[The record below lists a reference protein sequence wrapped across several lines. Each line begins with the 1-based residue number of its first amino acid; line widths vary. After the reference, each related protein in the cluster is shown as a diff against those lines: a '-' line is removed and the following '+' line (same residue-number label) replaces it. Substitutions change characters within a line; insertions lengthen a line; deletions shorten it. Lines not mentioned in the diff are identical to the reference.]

1 MTDAEPEPELLE
13 GLSRL
18 ALFAGLD
25 RSELQTLVGMT
36 GEATF
41 GEGDWIVRRGQDEV
55 GLYMIVEG
63 EIGVVYDGEEL
74 AVLSR
79 GSFFGEISALLGEPT
94 VADVL
99 ARAPTRCLVVP
110 AQDVRR
116 FLLGFPL
123 VMLHVLQTEARRLKT
138 ADESR
143 A

>member
-1 MTDAEPEPELLE
+1 VTAREAHLVDE
-13 GLSRL
+13 LSRL
-18 ALFAGLD
+18 ALFANLD
-25 RSELQTLVGMT
+25 HDDLDAVVGMA

-41 GEGDWIVRRGQDEV
+41 DEGDWIVRRGEAEV

-63 EIGVVYDGEEL
+63 EIGVVFEGEEL

>member
-1 MTDAEPEPELLE
+1 VTDAEPEPELLD

-25 RSELQTLVGMT
+25 RSELQTLVRMT

-41 GEGDWIVRRGQDEV
+41 GEGAWIVRRGQDEV

-110 AQDVRR
+110 TQDVRR

-123 VMLHVLQTEARRLKT
+123 VMFHVLQTEARRLKT

>member
-1 MTDAEPEPELLE
+1 MTDAEPEPELLD

-79 GSFFGEISALLGEPT
+79 GMFFGEISVLLGEPT
-94 VADVL
+94 APTSSHARRRVARRSRADV
-99 ARAPTRCLVVP
+99 
-110 AQDVRR
+110 
-116 FLLGFPL
+116 
-123 VMLHVLQTEARRLKT
+123 
-138 ADESR
+138 
-143 A
+143 